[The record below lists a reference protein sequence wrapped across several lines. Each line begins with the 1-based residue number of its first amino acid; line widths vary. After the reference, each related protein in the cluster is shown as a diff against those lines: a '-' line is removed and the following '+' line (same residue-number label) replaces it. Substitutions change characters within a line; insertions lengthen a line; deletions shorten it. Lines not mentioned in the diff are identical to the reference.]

1 MKTKN
6 RIQYSNRY
14 YDRIPKARSRKEELR
29 LLRLAHASEFQ
40 LELEERSLREQTRAL
55 AWQVERAAQR
65 LSLTPVSPEEQRA
78 HLQAAKSL
86 GSAYR
91 QLLWVI
97 SRRRR
102 FQREIR
108 VRTIYYRRRR

>member
-1 MKTKN
+1 MKTS
-6 RIQYSNRY
+6 RIQHGNRY

-40 LELEERSLREQTRAL
+40 LEIEERSLREQTRAL

-65 LSLTPVSPEEQRA
+65 LSLTPVSPEEQQA
-78 HLQAAKSL
+78 HLQATESL

-97 SRRRR
+97 DRRRR
-102 FQREIR
+102 LQREIR